1 MATTENRVAQHKVC
15 IEVALN
21 GPWTKRLQQE
31 MPESPDEIV
40 RDAVACANA
49 GASVVHFH
57 AYDVATGEQTTDT
70 RLVTEII
77 DRIRSEVDVIVY
89 PAIRYMSNAE
99 AIADDAGQKRY
110 AHLEAM
116 AEGGMAEWL
125 IVDPGSTNLVS
136 YFDVENGRK
145 GLVDIN
151 TPSAIRH
158 GLEVA
163 AKYGLHPGFAIYEPG
178 YLRLAAA
185 LSRELP
191 GVPPAIYRFMFTEDL
206 TFGFRPREYALKAYL
221 EMIAEECPGSIWMA
235 AGLGVDIRPL
245 IPLVAQLGGHIRVGL
260 EDAPLGTKRNNVA
273 QVQEARLA
281 LESAG
286 AAVATTSDVRRTL
299 ESVRHCK

>member
-1 MATTENRVAQHKVC
+1 MNYSETPVAQHRVC

-21 GPWTKRLQQE
+21 GPWTRRLQPA

-40 RDAVACANA
+40 ADAIGCARA
-49 GASVVHFH
+49 GAAVVHFH
-57 AYDVATGEQTTDT
+57 AYDVATGEQSTDM

-77 DRIRSEVDVIVY
+77 ERIRSEVDVIVY
-89 PAIRYMSNAE
+89 PAIRYISNAE
-99 AIADDAGQKRY
+99 AIADDAGEKRY

-125 IVDPGSTNLVS
+125 IVDPGSSNLVS

-151 TPSAIRH
+151 SPAAIRY
-158 GLEVA
+158 GLEIA
-163 AKYGLHPGFAIYEPG
+163 AKHRLHPGFAIYEPG

-185 LSRELP
+185 LSRALP
-191 GVPPAIYRFMFTEDL
+191 DVPPAIYRLMFSEDL

-221 EMIAEECPGSIWMA
+221 EMIAEECPGSMWMV

-245 IPLVAQLGGHIRVGL
+245 IQVAAQSGGNVRVGL
-260 EDAPLGTKRNNVA
+260 EDAPLGTKRTNVA
-273 QVQEARLA
+273 QVQEARHGI
-281 LESAG
+281 EGAG
-286 AAVATTSDVRRTL
+286 AAVATTSDVRRML
-299 ESVRHCK
+299 KSACQ